1 MLTPDVCQVV
11 YLFFLNRY
19 LIPVGFIINI
29 VAYNLQDWSLSV
41 SGMAHSVFIFLTEH
55 LPDR

>member
-1 MLTPDVCQVV
+1 MSSWPHVCADARQVV

-29 VAYNLQDWSLSV
+29 VAYNLQDWSISV
-41 SGMAHSVFIFLTEH
+41 RFIPVH
-55 LPDR
+55 NVR